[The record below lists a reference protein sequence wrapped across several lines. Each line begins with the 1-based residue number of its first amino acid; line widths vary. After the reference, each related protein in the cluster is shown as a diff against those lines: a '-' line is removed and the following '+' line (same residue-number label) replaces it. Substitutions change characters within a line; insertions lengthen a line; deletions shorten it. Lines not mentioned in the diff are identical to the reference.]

1 MGREIKK
8 SPALIC
14 LLLAAGTLA
23 VYWPVTGFG
32 FISGDD
38 TYMVPN
44 NPFVRAGLT
53 PRGFAW
59 ALTSFYYEYW
69 HPVTWLSHMLD
80 CTLFGLRPGWHHF
93 VNAGIHAA
101 NAVLLFVVLRRM
113 TGAQWRSAIVAA
125 LLALHPLHVES
136 VAWIAERKDVLSGFF
151 FMLTL
156 WAYVRYAEGQRPPS
170 AGGSPKA
177 AGSSQYPASG
187 LQPPTSSLRPRAIGW
202 YLLTLGLFALG
213 LMCKP
218 MLMTAPFVLLLL
230 DYWPLGRIGGAE
242 CGARS
247 GGQQSGQPLAASL
260 WSLFLEKLPFFA
272 LSASSAAITYAWA
285 HNSGNLI
292 AEKAES
298 WSFRLANV
306 PVSYARYLGK
316 MLWPVNLAFP
326 YPTPSHWAWWQTG
339 GAVVIVLAITFRAAR
354 RARSAPYLIV
364 GWLLFLGMLVPTIR
378 LMHHGYQSIAD
389 RYTYLPSIGISIAVV
404 WAAVEWGGRGRR
416 AAWLAAT
423 AGLAIL
429 GCAGLTRHQLQYWRS
444 TLSLVQR
451 AVAVTKDNYLA
462 EEDLGVV
469 LAKQG
474 QMEAGRAHIEESL
487 RIKPDHPN
495 GHFNLGF
502 WFMQNG
508 QPAEAIREYR
518 EALRLHSDYSKAMNN
533 LAWMLA
539 TQPDPRLRNGE
550 EAARLARR
558 AADLNGGNDPE
569 SLDTLAAAYAETHQF
584 AEAIKVAER
593 AAELAQSAGQTEMA
607 RQIQARLKGYRSEQP
622 YHEP

>member
-1 MGREIKK
+1 
-8 SPALIC
+8 
-14 LLLAAGTLA
+14 
-23 VYWPVTGFG
+23 
-32 FISGDD
+32 
-38 TYMVPN
+38 
-44 NPFVRAGLT
+44 
-53 PRGFAW
+53 
-59 ALTSFYYEYW
+59 
-69 HPVTWLSHMLD
+69 MLD
-80 CTLFGLRPGWHHF
+80 CTLFGLRPGWHHL

-101 NAVLLFVVLRRM
+101 NAVLLFVALRRM

-151 FMLTL
+151 FLLTL
-156 WAYVRYAEGQRPPS
+156 WAYVRYAEAQRPPA

-177 AGSSQYPASG
+177 AGGSQPPASG
-187 LQPPTSSLRPRAIGW
+187 LRPRAIGW

-230 DYWPLGRIGGAE
+230 DYWPLGRWQPSTVRRVGGFHP
-242 CGARS
+242 S
-247 GGQQSGQPLAASL
+247 SFILHPLL
-260 WSLFLEKLPFFA
+260 LEKLPFFA
-272 LSASSAAITYAWA
+272 LSVGSAAITYTWA
-285 HNSGNLI
+285 HHSGNLI

-326 YPTPSHWAWWQTG
+326 YPTPGHWAWWQTG
-339 GAVVIVLAITFRAAR
+339 GAVVIVLAITLWAAR

-378 LMHHGYQSIAD
+378 LFHHGYQSIAD
-389 RYTYLPSIGISIAVV
+389 RYTYLPSIGISLAVV
-404 WAAVEWGGRGRR
+404 WAAVEWGGRRASSGLRLRLRLGAGTGGESGGTGGRR
-416 AAWLAAT
+416 DAGAAWAAGI
-423 AGLAIL
+423 AALAIL

-444 TLSLVQR
+444 NLALIQR

-462 EEDLGVV
+462 EEDLGVF

-518 EALRLHSDYSKAMNN
+518 EALRLHPDYSKAMNN

-539 TQPDPRLRNGE
+539 TQPDPRLRNGQ
-550 EAARLARR
+550 EAVRLAQR
-558 AADLNGGNDPE
+558 AADLNGGSDPE

-593 AAELAQSAGQTEMA
+593 AAGLAQSAGETEMA